1 MLDFALTDAGEL
13 QAMQDSPKYTVSL
26 LILSLG
32 YSSER
37 YLLCMGTH
45 LIHIERYI
53 RHQAQTLTS

>member
-1 MLDFALTDAGEL
+1 MLDFALTEAGEL

-32 YSSER
+32 YSSEC

-45 LIHIERYI
+45 LIHIE
-53 RHQAQTLTS
+53 